1 MSRLLIASLLLSS
14 SVFSASAMAS
24 APSTDV
30 STSTP
35 ISTAQYVA
43 PHLLSPVA
51 LHVAANDLPE
61 GVPANASV
69 LLHVNVDAYGRAK
82 DIRVLRTFSPEMSF
96 RVAEAISH
104 ARFQPAT
111 YNSQKIAAPLNLVV
125 NVQQ

>member
-24 APSTDV
+24 APSSDV
-30 STSTP
+30 STP

-69 LLHVNVDAYGRAK
+69 LLHVNVDAYGRAR
-82 DIRVLRTFSPEMSF
+82 DIQVLRTFSPEMSF